1 MVSSAKQQQ
10 VQSLIREIQSN
21 SIVGVANMQH
31 LPAQQLQRMRS
42 MLLREGVKMVMARK
56 RLLHRA
62 LTESK
67 KHNIELLIEKLKGM
81 PTLILSNSNPFV
93 LYAMIQKNKSEAPA
107 KPGQT
112 APKDIIVKGG
122 VTNFAPG
129 PIISELASVGIK
141 TKVEGGKLTII
152 QDVKVAK
159 EGDVITAKLAETLKR
174 LDIKPME
181 IGLNLVAVWENGIIF
196 EAKQLHIDEAEYTQ
210 NFMQAAQWSFNL
222 AVEIAY
228 PTSDTTELLIQKAFR
243 EAKALSLEQNIIT
256 DLTAEEILEK
266 VERQAL
272 SLKETAGIEVGPSKP
287 KPVKEK
293 KLSPSP
299 SRENRS
305 DDIPSADDL
314 IKATKEHFRHQGE
327 KKSSAAP
334 SPVSAERLI
343 DEDLGLSP
351 VKKQGNDQIKEAE
364 NLFNKLKK
372 EGTLRGK

>member
-1 MVSSAKQQQ
+1 MVSSARQQQ

-67 KHNIELLIEKLKGM
+67 KNNIELLIEKLKGM

-196 EAKQLHIDEAEYTQ
+196 DAKQLHIDEAEYFNNITK
-210 NFMQAAQWSFNL
+210 AASWAFNL
-222 AVEIAY
+222 AVEAAY
-228 PTSDTTELLIQKAFR
+228 PSKETAEVLLQKAFR
-243 EAKALSLEQNIIT
+243 EAKAVGVEGAVIT
-256 DLTAEEILEK
+256 EETREEILARS
-266 VERQAL
+266 EREAL
-272 SLKETAGIEVGPSKP
+272 S
-287 KPVKEK
+287 
-293 KLSPSP
+293 
-299 SRENRS
+299 
-305 DDIPSADDL
+305 
-314 IKATKEHFRHQGE
+314 
-327 KKSSAAP
+327 
-334 SPVSAERLI
+334 
-343 DEDLGLSP
+343 
-351 VKKQGNDQIKEAE
+351 VKKDAD
-364 NLFNKLKK
+364 L
-372 EGTLRGK
+372 